1 MSLKKLADFITI
13 VYIPYFLK
21 TSLVIQTP
29 GIDVSLLN
37 TMRKLKTE
45 KFKYAYLS
53 EDILFK
59 ARKEYRKTKLPKLR
73 GCFELES
80 YVGPD
85 S

>member
-21 TSLVIQTP
+21 TGLVIQTP

-45 KFKYAYLS
+45 KFKYAYLMNTS
-53 EDILFK
+53 YSKPEENTVK
-59 ARKEYRKTKLPKLR
+59 PKLHKLR
-73 GCFELES
+73 GCFS
-80 YVGPD
+80 
-85 S
+85 